1 MLGIYQL
8 HQVEINMRIAI
19 TGASGQL
26 GQLVISQLL
35 ERTEAKNIVA
45 LVRNPEK
52 APELSSKGIE
62 VRAFDYGHDA
72 DELSVQLAGVD
83 KLLLIS
89 SSEIG
94 QRTAQHQNVINAAK
108 LANVKF
114 IAYTSLLKADTSP
127 LLLAQEHVE
136 TEKYLKTSDVA
147 YTLLRNNWYSE
158 NYAMGLAQAVEQGKI
173 FGATHHGK
181 IASASRLDYATAAAV
196 VLTQEGHANKVY
208 ELAGDTS
215 YTLDDVARW
224 TSEISKK
231 EVIYQD
237 LSEEEYKAL
246 LIQVG
251 LPEGFASI
259 LANSDEGVSKD
270 ALYSDSKDLHQLIG
284 RATTTMQETI
294 KEFLS

>member
-1 MLGIYQL
+1 MIEIYQL
-8 HQVEINMRIAI
+8 DQMENIMRIAV

-52 APELSSKGIE
+52 LSDLSSKGIE
-62 VRAFDYGHDA
+62 VRAFDYAHNA

-94 QRTAQHQNVINAAK
+94 QRTVQHQNVINASK
-108 LANVKF
+108 LAHVKF
-114 IAYTSLLKADTSP
+114 IVYTSLLKADTSP

-136 TEKYLKTSDVA
+136 TEQYLKTSDIP

-158 NYAMGLAQAVEQGKI
+158 NYAMGLAQAVEHGKI

-196 VLTQEGHANKVY
+196 VLTQEGHENKVY

-215 YTLDDVARW
+215 YTLDDVAKW
-224 TSEISKK
+224 VTEISKK
-231 EVIYQD
+231 DVTYND

-251 LPEGFASI
+251 LPEGFATI
-259 LANSDEGVSKD
+259 LANSDDGVSKD
-270 ALYSDSKDLHQLIG
+270 ALYSDSKDLHKLIG
-284 RATTTMQETI
+284 RATTNMQETI

>member
-1 MLGIYQL
+1 MIEIYQL
-8 HQVEINMRIAI
+8 DQMENIMRIAV

-52 APELSSKGIE
+52 LSDLSSKGIE
-62 VRAFDYGHDA
+62 VRAFDYAHNA

-94 QRTAQHQNVINAAK
+94 QRTVQHQNVINASK
-108 LANVKF
+108 LAHVKF
-114 IAYTSLLKADTSP
+114 IVYTSLLKADTSP

-136 TEKYLKTSDVA
+136 TEQYLKTSDIP

-158 NYAMGLAQAVEQGKI
+158 NYAMGLAQAVEHGKI

-196 VLTQEGHANKVY
+196 VLTQEGHENKVY

-215 YTLDDVARW
+215 YTLDDVAKW
-224 TSEISKK
+224 VTEISKK
-231 EVIYQD
+231 DVTYND

-259 LANSDEGVSKD
+259 LANSDDGVSKD
-270 ALYSDSKDLHQLIG
+270 ALYSDSKDLHKLIG
-284 RATTTMQETI
+284 RATTNMQETI

>member
-1 MLGIYQL
+1 MIEIYQL
-8 HQVEINMRIAI
+8 DQMENIMRIAV

-52 APELSSKGIE
+52 LSDLSSKGIE
-62 VRAFDYGHDA
+62 VRAFDYAHNA
-72 DELSVQLAGVD
+72 DELSIQLAGVD

-94 QRTAQHQNVINAAK
+94 QRTTQHQNVINAAK
-108 LANVKF
+108 LAHVKF
-114 IAYTSLLKADTSP
+114 VAYTSLLKADTSP

-136 TEKYLKTSDVA
+136 TEQYLKTSDIP

-181 IASASRLDYATAAAV
+181 IASASRLDYATAAGV
-196 VLTQEGHANKVY
+196 VLTQEGHENKVY

-215 YTLDDVARW
+215 YTLDDVAKW
-224 TSEISKK
+224 VTEISKK
-231 EVIYQD
+231 EVTYND

-251 LPEGFASI
+251 LPEGFATI
-259 LANSDEGVSKD
+259 LANSDDGVFKD
-270 ALYSDSKDLHQLIG
+270 ALYSDSKDLHKLIG
-284 RATTTMQETI
+284 RATTSMQETI

>member
-1 MLGIYQL
+1 MIEIYQL
-8 HQVEINMRIAI
+8 DQMENIMRIAV

-52 APELSSKGIE
+52 LSDLSSKGIE
-62 VRAFDYGHDA
+62 VRAFDYAHNA
-72 DELSVQLAGVD
+72 DELSIQLAGVD

-94 QRTAQHQNVINAAK
+94 QRTTQHQNVINAAK
-108 LANVKF
+108 LAHVKF
-114 IAYTSLLKADTSP
+114 VAYTSLLKADTSP

-136 TEKYLKTSDVA
+136 TEQYLKTSDIP

-181 IASASRLDYATAAAV
+181 IASASRLDYATAAGV
-196 VLTQEGHANKVY
+196 VLTQEGHENKVY

-215 YTLDDVARW
+215 YTLDDVAKW
-224 TSEISKK
+224 VTEISKK
-231 EVIYQD
+231 EVTYND

-259 LANSDEGVSKD
+259 LANSDDGVFKD
-270 ALYSDSKDLHQLIG
+270 ALYSDSKDLHKLIG
-284 RATTTMQETI
+284 RATTSMQETI

>member
-1 MLGIYQL
+1 
-8 HQVEINMRIAI
+8 MRIAV

-52 APELSSKGIE
+52 LSDLSSKGIE
-62 VRAFDYGHDA
+62 VRAFDYAQNA

-89 SSEIG
+89 SSEVG
-94 QRTAQHQNVINAAK
+94 QRTVQHQNVINAAK

-136 TEKYLKTSDVA
+136 TERYLKTSDVA

-181 IASASRLDYATAAAV
+181 ITSASRLDYATAAAV
-196 VLTQEGHANKVY
+196 VLTQEGHENKVY

-215 YTLDDVARW
+215 YNLDDVARW

-231 EVIYQD
+231 EVTYQD

-246 LIQVG
+246 LVQVG

-259 LANSDEGVSKD
+259 LANSDEGVSKN

-284 RATTTMQETI
+284 RTTTNMQEII

>member
-1 MLGIYQL
+1 
-8 HQVEINMRIAI
+8 MRIAV

-35 ERTEAKNIVA
+35 ERTEATNIVA

-52 APELSSKGIE
+52 LSDLNSKGIE
-62 VRAFDYGHDA
+62 VRAFDYAQNA

-89 SSEIG
+89 SSEVG
-94 QRTAQHQNVINAAK
+94 QRTVQHQNVINAAK

-136 TEKYLKTSDVA
+136 TEQYLKASDVTYA
-147 YTLLRNNWYSE
+147 LLRNNWYSE

-173 FGATHHGK
+173 FGATHHCK

-196 VLTQEGHANKVY
+196 VLTQEGHENKVY

-215 YTLDDVARW
+215 YNLDDVARW

-237 LSEEEYKAL
+237 LSEEEYKEL

-259 LANSDEGVSKD
+259 LANSDEGVSKN

-284 RATTTMQETI
+284 RTTTNMQETI